1 MVEEMARP
9 LLCNLDASNMNLND
23 KKILIVSSHPDD
35 EAICSG
41 GLIMK
46 GKKENADMFVL
57 YISTGR
63 SRQFTNGE
71 TLEQDRINEAI
82 DASDYGNF
90 GYKIAFKGTSTRLDI
105 MPQKNIIEEIENM
118 VKLFEP
124 EMVVIPNKNSYAQD
138 HRAVAEAC
146 ISAFRPIPSNLHHQP
161 KMILEIE
168 EATRWPV
175 ASNPNFYVDIS
186 DVFEDKIELYKCHKT
201 QLVEDP
207 HPRSFENLRRLAGL
221 RGTEIG
227 VKYAEAYTLL
237 RGQL

>member
-1 MVEEMARP
+1 
-9 LLCNLDASNMNLND
+9 MNLKN
-23 KKILIVSSHPDD
+23 KRILIISSHPDD

-46 GKKENADMFVL
+46 AKKEDANVFVF
-57 YISTGR
+57 YVSTGG
-63 SRQFTNGE
+63 SRQFTNGQTKE
-71 TLEQDRINEAI
+71 EDRIKEAQ
-82 DASDYGNF
+82 DAAAYGGF
-90 GYKIAFKGTSTRLDI
+90 ECEIGFPGTSTKVDT
-105 MPQKNIIEEIENM
+105 MPQKELIEAIEN
-118 VKLFEP
+118 VVGDFKP
-124 EMVVIPNKNSYAQD
+124 EIVVISYRNSYSQD
-138 HRAVAEAC
+138 HRAVAEASV
-146 ISAFRPIPSNLHHQP
+146 SALRPMPDRLHHQP

-186 DVFEDKIELYKCHKT
+186 DVMEEKISLYKCHMT

-221 RGTEIG
+221 RGAEIG
-227 VKYAEAYTLL
+227 VKYAEGYNLL

>member
-1 MVEEMARP
+1 
-9 LLCNLDASNMNLND
+9 MNLKN

-46 GKKENADMFVL
+46 AKKEKAKVFVL
-57 YISTGR
+57 YMATGS

-71 TLEQDRINEAI
+71 TLEIDRLKEAEK
-82 DASDYGNF
+82 ASFYGGF
-90 GYKIAFKGTSTRLDI
+90 RYKVAFKGVSTKVDMI
-105 MPQKNIIEEIENM
+105 PQKELIEAIEN
-118 VKLFEP
+118 VVEDFKP
-124 EMVVIPNKNSYAQD
+124 EIVVIPYRNSYAQD
-138 HRAVAEAC
+138 HRAVAEASV
-146 ISAFRPIPSNLHHQP
+146 SALRPMPGHIHYQP
-161 KMILEIE
+161 KISLEIE

-186 DVFEDKIELYKCHKT
+186 DVMEEKISLYKCHTT

-221 RGTEIG
+221 RGAEIG
-227 VKYAEAYTLL
+227 VKYAEAYNLL

>member
-1 MVEEMARP
+1 
-9 LLCNLDASNMNLND
+9 MNLKD

-46 GKKENADMFVL
+46 AKKENADVFVL
-57 YISTGR
+57 YVSTGR

-71 TLEQDRINEAI
+71 TLETDRISEAI
-82 DASDYGNF
+82 NASKYGNF
-90 GYKIAFKGTSTRLDI
+90 KFKIAFKGTSTKLDI
-105 MPQKNIIEEIENM
+105 MPQKNIIEEIEDI
-118 VKLFEP
+118 VKLFQP
-124 EMVVIPNKNSYAQD
+124 EIVVIPYRNSYAQD
-138 HRAVAEAC
+138 HRAVAEAS
-146 ISAFRPIPSNLHHQP
+146 ISALRPMPHNLHHQP

-186 DVFEDKIELYKCHKT
+186 SVMDEKIELYKCHKT
-201 QLVEDP
+201 QIVEHP

-221 RGTEIG
+221 RGSEIG
-227 VKYAEAYTLL
+227 VKYAEAYNLL

>member
-1 MVEEMARP
+1 
-9 LLCNLDASNMNLND
+9 MNLKD

-46 GKKENADMFVL
+46 AKKEDGDVFVL
-57 YISTGR
+57 YVSTGK

-71 TLEQDRINEAI
+71 TKEDDRINEAI
-82 DASDYGNF
+82 KASDYGNF
-90 GYKIAFKGTSTRLDI
+90 GYKIALRGTSTKLDQ
-105 MPQKNIIEEIENM
+105 MLQKVIIEEIENI
-118 VKLFEP
+118 VQDFKP
-124 EMVVIPNKNSYAQD
+124 EIVVIPYRNSYAQD
-138 HRAVAEAC
+138 HRAVAEAS
-146 ISAFRPIPSNLHHQP
+146 ISALRPMPHNLHHQP

-186 DVFEDKIELYKCHKT
+186 DVMDEKIELYKCHKT
-201 QLVEDP
+201 QIVEHP

-221 RGTEIG
+221 RGSEIG
-227 VKYAEAYTLL
+227 VKYAEAYNLL